1 MLCASIQ
8 PGTEIKVTPES
19 DAPIIPNATKY
30 QGEALFALKKV
41 VLFADFP
48 VKKEIKINTE
58 KYAKIKRMMC
68 IGFI

>member
-1 MLCASIQ
+1 MLCDSTQ

-30 QGEALFALKKV
+30 QGEELFALKKV
-41 VLFADFP
+41 ELFADFP

-58 KYAKIKRMMC
+58 K
-68 IGFI
+68 